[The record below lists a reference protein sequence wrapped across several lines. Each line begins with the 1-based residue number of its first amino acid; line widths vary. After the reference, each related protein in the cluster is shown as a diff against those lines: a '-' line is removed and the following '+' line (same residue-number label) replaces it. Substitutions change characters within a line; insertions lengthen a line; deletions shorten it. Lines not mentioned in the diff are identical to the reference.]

1 MRKIYLRKDLSVWT
15 LVDPEDYDFLLQW
28 TWGLQRD
35 NRGKLYARR
44 YILKSNLYLHRVIMR
59 RVLPAPSPKH
69 IYVDH
74 INNNGLD
81 NRRKNLRWATASE
94 NAKNVLRNQTSDA
107 IRALSAD
114 LILRGEMPPVR
125 FTPEPEEP
133 MPW

>member
-15 LVDPEDYDFLLQW
+15 LVDPEDYEYLLAW

-59 RVLPAPSPKH
+59 RVEPSPSPKH

-81 NRRKNLRWATASE
+81 NRRKNLRWATPSE
-94 NAKNVLRNQTSDA
+94 NAKNILRNQTSDA
-107 IRALSAD
+107 IRALRGD
-114 LILRGEMPPVR
+114 LVLRGEVPPVR
-125 FTPEPEEP
+125 YTPEPEEP